1 MITRC
6 VCLSLQAKEAG
17 KTSTYFMNL
26 GKSSGLVCPC
36 PENKSGNN
44 MNRFTHIKTFI
55 VEGSGKQVF
64 QYFELLADE
73 AEAFIKTNDNKPRYV
88 QRHAAPLVCV
98 CPSVARR
105 CIAFTIVVF
114 RACE

>member
-1 MITRC
+1 MFP
-6 VCLSLQAKEAG
+6 LQAKEAG

-44 MNRFTHIKTFI
+44 MNRFTHIKNFI

-73 AEAFIKTNDNKPRYV
+73 ADAFIKTNDSKPR
-88 QRHAAPLVCV
+88 
-98 CPSVARR
+98 
-105 CIAFTIVVF
+105 
-114 RACE
+114 